1 MSGRV
6 GQRDKKVKINTKH
19 FLALSIVYY
28 LLFVCIFLI
37 IDYYANGIMGA
48 KVDLGLTL
56 IIGVISAYFHAKSR
70 DKTQADEVAKEIEE
84 II

>member
-1 MSGRV
+1 
-6 GQRDKKVKINTKH
+6 
-19 FLALSIVYY
+19 

-70 DKTQADEVAKEIEE
+70 AKTQADEVAKEIEE